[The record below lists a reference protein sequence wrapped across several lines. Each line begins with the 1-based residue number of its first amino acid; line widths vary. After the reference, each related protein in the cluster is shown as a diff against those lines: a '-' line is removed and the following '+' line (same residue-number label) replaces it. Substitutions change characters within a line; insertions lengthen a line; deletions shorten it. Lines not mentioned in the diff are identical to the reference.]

1 MKTLQQLAVERFGE
15 GGVKH
20 QIGLLRRRLKYAAE
34 EARPARFFPDEY
46 EAAGKPTSWYVARFE
61 RLNALKPTVVG

>member
-20 QIGLLRRRLKYAAE
+20 QIGLLRRRQTDQLVRRALRETQRTQADGRRLIKSS
-34 EARPARFFPDEY
+34 PACRAPLDQH
-46 EAAGKPTSWYVARFE
+46 
-61 RLNALKPTVVG
+61 